1 MSGSKNDI
9 ETLRELIQT
18 LNDGVEFYRAA
29 VEKSE
34 SADHRLIFQ
43 RVIRARVAALD
54 YLQPYMVQEEG
65 SPEFGHTFG
74 SVLHKMYPD
83 ILYGLNTDKDKTLI
97 QQLEVVEDETLK
109 AMRKALHNI
118 ESPMLKSVILDLYPR
133 LNRCHNDV
141 WRLDKAC

>member
-1 MSGSKNDI
+1 MSVDDI

-29 VEKSE
+29 LEKSE

-43 RVIRARVAALD
+43 RVVRARVAALS
-54 YLQPYMVQEEG
+54 YLQPYIVQEEG
-65 SPEFGHTFG
+65 TPELGHTFG

-83 ILYGLNTDKDKTLI
+83 ILFGLNTDKDKTLI

-109 AMRKALHNI
+109 AMKKAVSNI
-118 ESPMLKSVILDLYPR
+118 QSPMLKSILLDLYPR
-133 LNRCHNDV
+133 LNRCHDDV
-141 WRLDKAC
+141 WHLDKAC

>member
-1 MSGSKNDI
+1 MSVNDI

-29 VEKSE
+29 EEKAEYSE
-34 SADHRLIFQ
+34 HRLIFQ
-43 RVIRARVAALD
+43 RVIRARVASLS
-54 YLQPYMVQEEG
+54 YLQPYMIQEEG
-65 SPEFGHTFG
+65 SPELGHTFG

-109 AMRKALHNI
+109 AMRKALSNI
-118 ESPMLKSVILDLYPR
+118 ESPMLKSILLDLYPR
-133 LNRCHNDV
+133 LNRCHDDV
-141 WRLDKAC
+141 WHLDKAC